1 MPSGALRTKDYARS
15 APIRPSRA
23 RITIDGRMAIF
34 MDVHWCNS
42 IPFEGRSELTWNRG
56 KMRENALHEDGKDH
70 KAQFIATNI
79 RDYHITISIIALIAI
94 IYHGL
99 KLRPLI

>member
-1 MPSGALRTKDYARS
+1 M
-15 APIRPSRA
+15 RA
-23 RITIDGRMAIF
+23 AHLSDLHERELLLMDGWQSSWMFIGVTQSL
-34 MDVHWCNS
+34 DV
-42 IPFEGRSELTWNRG
+42 EGRSELTWNRG